1 MFAKEKIKGEGRP
14 RKPLGVR
21 GLAVLVVAVLV
32 SLVVAVVPAS
42 AAGSVIDCS
51 QLSYIQAGSN
61 RYSFNAVKYGQS
73 DVQLAGFFGANAIWY
88 QPLDSTGESSAQ
100 ISDYEMHFDIGTQIN
115 TGDTYTLTYDM
126 FFPEYFNSNSQ
137 LVMPGFDFS
146 YVASVNGRWVTLP
159 VHGDKYWHWQ
169 GSATVTAGFS
179 TSEVVIIPR
188 GLQANSWVVVNTL
201 KVSIAGKDYSGAINN
216 TKDEIKA
223 NADKNAS
230 EIKDNNDKN
239 TDRIIDNQKELQDK
253 EKSEA
258 GSGGSAAADKASNAI
273 PGVDSG
279 FLNAIKS
286 FVATMSYSGTE
297 AKLQIPR
304 LYIPALGG
312 LFDEITLLDSQSYDL
327 SKAITDFLPEIILTL
342 IQYLFTVAFIVYCVK
357 ELYGTIEYVLT
368 LRKGTGTE

>member
-1 MFAKEKIKGEGRP
+1 MFAKEKIAGEGRP
-14 RKPLGVR
+14 RKPRGVR

-42 AAGSVIDCS
+42 AAGSVIDCR
-51 QLSYIQAGSN
+51 QLSDVVIGSN
-61 RYSFNAVKYGQS
+61 HYGFSTFVAADFTPAPNAVWYNP
-73 DVQLAGFFGANAIWY
+73 DVA
-88 QPLDSTGESSAQ
+88 TGDFE
-100 ISDYEMHFDIGTQIN
+100 IHFDIGAQIE

-126 FFPEYFNSNSQ
+126 YFPQGFSSNSQ
-137 LVMPGFDFS
+137 LIMPGFDFN
-146 YVASVNGRWVTLP
+146 YIASVDGRWEGTVGEP
-159 VHGDKYWHWQ
+159 MWHWQ

-179 TSEVVIIPR
+179 TSKIVIIPR
-188 GLQANSWVVVNTL
+188 GLGSNNSFAVNVL

-327 SKAITDFLPEIILTL
+327 SKAITDFLPKTILTL